1 MSHLWRDQL
10 NIVLRPDR
18 VVLVRLGRGLRP
30 RVVDKQILVCAP
42 AAAGE
47 PPWAHA
53 LATLKSLLEAQKT
66 GADARLVLSNHFVRY
81 TVVPWSDELSNEEE
95 QAAFVRHR
103 YTQVY
108 GDAAN
113 DWEMLLSKGSAGVPR
128 LASAID
134 RTLLDAARG
143 IFAGSKIRLRSL
155 QPYLMAAF
163 NQWRREFDDGGA
175 WLALAEPG
183 RLCLALLHQGQWH
196 SVRTRHIGPA
206 LAAELPLILD
216 QERLLSGL
224 PDAPAKVFLHVPED
238 PAFALGPRSGW
249 SVRPLKLEPRP
260 GFAPAID
267 APYSMAMSGGL

>member
-1 MSHLWRDQL
+1 MSPLWRDQL
-10 NIVLRPDR
+10 NIVLCPDR
-18 VVLVRLGRGLRP
+18 VVLVRQGRGLRP
-30 RVVDKQILVCAP
+30 RVVDKQILRCAP
-42 AAAGE
+42 ATPGE
-47 PPWAHA
+47 PAWAHA
-53 LATLKSLLEAQKT
+53 LAALKNMLEAQKN
-66 GADARLVLSNHFVRY
+66 GADARLILSNHFVRY
-81 TVVPWSDELSNEEE
+81 TVVPWSDELANEEE

-108 GDAAN
+108 GDACN
-113 DWEMLLSKGSAGVPR
+113 DWAMLLSNGSAGVPR

-143 IFAGSKIRLRSL
+143 IFAGPKIRLRSL

-163 NQWRREFDDGGA
+163 NHWRREFANGDA

-196 SVRTRHIGPA
+196 SVRTRHVGPA
-206 LAAELPLILD
+206 LSAELPLILD

-238 PAFALGPRSGW
+238 PAFTLAPRSGW
-249 SVRPLKLEPRP
+249 SVLPLKLEPRH
-260 GFAPAID
+260 GFAPSMD
-267 APYSMAMSGGL
+267 APYSMAMSGGM